1 MANANPSSSQVV
13 NKDKKQGKGVGKP
26 RVRQTKAS
34 DFQVEKDRANRPH
47 EVIEENEKHTIT
59 QLRSGTVKIVRH

>member
-1 MANANPSSSQVV
+1 MANANPSQSGEPNKSKKGASS
-13 NKDKKQGKGVGKP
+13 GKP

-47 EVIEENEKHTIT
+47 EVIEESEKHTIT